1 MVIVIIWGFF
11 GHRWVGSIGVFGVDG
26 LGFFGRERGEGCF
39 MYSGERTSIP
49 CILCTVISVGG
60 L

>member
-11 GHRWVGSIGVFGVDG
+11 GYRWVGLIGVFGVNG

-39 MYSGERTSIP
+39 MYSRERTNNP
-49 CILCTVISVGG
+49 YILCTVISVGE